1 MFDSSDMPGDSC
13 IVCGNSRKK
22 APQLSYHRFPSNP
35 VKRSQWLR
43 VFELDPEAVKPH
55 SRVCSRHFMNGDP
68 KNDPQANIGRRFA
81 SPVKKGSDR
90 TTRAIERQQVK
101 RNLEVQSSL
110 IANSSVSGSN
120 SSSSTSTEL
129 ASTSAIVQLP
139 TVIESSAETIAT
151 DNEPMTALV
160 GEQLLDNYQV
170 IDLPNDGSTSES
182 CSADQNLVNTALL
195 ARIEILEAECSRL
208 QSSERKYQH
217 FGIDQIKHDDYLV
230 SFYTGFPS
238 FAIFLAFFQ
247 FLGPVVDKLQY
258 WGSKPSAKKQQ
269 RVKKLTPMDQL
280 FMTLV
285 KLRLDLK
292 VADLAFRFN
301 ISVAL
306 VSRYFTTWICFLYHH
321 LKEIDWMP
329 SVKQVEGTLPSAFR
343 EKYPSTYCI
352 IDGSEIFMETP
363 SDLHMQSSTWSS
375 YKHHNTAKFLIGC
388 TPNGC
393 TSFISPLYVGSI
405 SDVELTR
412 VSGLLK
418 CIEGKPGISIMADR
432 GFTIKDM
439 LDDIGVKL
447 NIPPFMEGRKQLP
460 ASEVSEGRKI
470 ASVRIH
476 VERAIGRIKSFQILK
491 HTIPIT
497 LAGLSN
503 QIVTVCAFLSNF
515 KPVLVPPA
523 EPYSEEEFN
532 SSSDVD
538 DYFAELSESED
549 SDEE

>member
-1 MFDSSDMPGDSC
+1 MPGDSC

-22 APQLSYHRFPSNP
+22 APHPSYHRFPTNP

-55 SRVCSRHFMNGDP
+55 TRVCSRHFMNGDP

-81 SPVKKGSDR
+81 SPVKNGSDR
-90 TTRAIERQQVK
+90 TTRAIERQQTR
-101 RNLEVQSSL
+101 RNLEVRLILSSDD
-110 IANSSVSGSN
+110 ASGSSADQSVSN
-120 SSSSTSTEL
+120 LPE
-129 ASTSAIVQLP
+129 LP
-139 TVIESSAETIAT
+139 TVTESSAEAIST
-151 DNEPMTALV
+151 DAEPMTVLV
-160 GEQLLDNYQV
+160 GEQLLDDYQV
-170 IDLPNDGSTSES
+170 IDLPDDPSTMTDNEAGPSS
-182 CSADQNLVNTALL
+182 ASADEGLVSTALL
-195 ARIEILEAECSRL
+195 ARIEFLEAECSRL
-208 QSSERKYQH
+208 QKNESKRQH
-217 FGIDQIKHDDYLV
+217 FGIDAIKHDDHLV

-238 FAIFLAFFQ
+238 FAIFLAFFH
-247 FLGPVVDKLQY
+247 FLGPVVNKLQY
-258 WGSKPSAKKQQ
+258 WGSKANAKKRQ
-269 RVKKLTPMDQL
+269 RAKKLTPMNQL

-292 VADLAFRFN
+292 LADLAFRFN
-301 ISVAL
+301 ISTAV

-321 LKEIDWMP
+321 LKEVDWMP
-329 SVKQVEGTLPSAFR
+329 SVKQVTGTLPSAFR

-363 SDLHMQSSTWSS
+363 SNLHMQSSTWSN

-393 TSFISPLYVGSI
+393 ISFISPLYVGSI

-418 CIEGKPGISIMADR
+418 SIEDKPGISVMADR

-439 LDDIGVKL
+439 LDEIGVKL

-460 ASEVSEGRKI
+460 APEISEGQKI
-470 ASVRIH
+470 ALVRIH
-476 VERAIGRIKSFQILK
+476 IERAIGRIKSFHILK

-523 EPYSEEEFN
+523 EPHTEEEFD

-538 DYFAELSESED
+538 DYFAALSESESD
-549 SDEE
+549 SDED

>member
-1 MFDSSDMPGDSC
+1 MPGDSC

-22 APQLSYHRFPSNP
+22 APHLSYHRFPTNP

-43 VFELDPEAVKPH
+43 VFELDPEEVKPH
-55 SRVCSRHFMNGDP
+55 TRVCSRHFMNGDP
-68 KNDPQANIGRRFA
+68 KNGPQANIGRRFA

-90 TTRAIERQQVK
+90 TTRAIERQQTK
-101 RNLEVQSSL
+101 RNLEVQSILSGD
-110 IANSSVSGSN
+110 NSVSGGSGDP
-120 SSSSTSTEL
+120 SSRISCL
-129 ASTSAIVQLP
+129 PQLQ
-139 TVIESSAETIAT
+139 TVTESSVETAPT
-151 DNEPMTALV
+151 DSEPMTVLV
-160 GEQLLDNYQV
+160 GEQLLDDYRV
-170 IDLPNDGSTSES
+170 IDLPDDPSTTEATPS
-182 CSADQNLVNTALL
+182 SADEGLVNTALL
-195 ARIEILEAECSRL
+195 ARIEFLEAECTRL
-208 QSSERKYQH
+208 QKSDRKQQH
-217 FGIDQIKHDDYLV
+217 FGIDKIKHDDHLI

-238 FAIFLAFFQ
+238 FAIFLSFYH

-258 WGSKPSAKKQQ
+258 WGSKSSTKKRQ
-269 RVKKLTPMDQL
+269 RARKLTPMNQL

-292 VADLAFRFN
+292 LTDLAFRFN
-301 ISVAL
+301 ISTAF

-321 LKEIDWMP
+321 LKEVDWMP

-363 SDLHMQSSTWSS
+363 SDLQMQSSTWSN
-375 YKHHNTAKFLIGC
+375 YKHHNTAKFLIAC

-393 TSFISPLYVGSI
+393 ISFISPLYVGSI

-418 CIEGKPGISIMADR
+418 SIEDKSGISVMADR

-439 LDDIGVKL
+439 LGEIGVKL
-447 NIPPFMEGRKQLP
+447 NIPPFMEGRKQLTAP
-460 ASEVSEGRKI
+460 EVSQGRKI

-476 VERAIGRIKSFQILK
+476 VERAIGRVKSFHILK

-515 KPVLVPPA
+515 KPVLVPAA
-523 EPYSEEEFN
+523 ESRTEGKFN
-532 SSSDVD
+532 SNSDSDVE
-538 DYFAELSESED
+538 DYFAALSESDQSD